1 MRRRDRLLTLP
12 TGLLDWLLPPRCLLC
27 AAPSDG
33 DPARDLCATCAE
45 GLGPPEPRCTR
56 CGRVRAPGRAGP
68 GCPRCL
74 GPRSVADAFGR
85 ERPCRRQAI
94 DGVLV
99 AWRYQGAAGA
109 LVRALKFSRFT
120 AASRPLARGLVAACR
135 AQGIPGDFVVPVPLA
150 AGRRLRRG
158 FDQAEVLARRV
169 ARELDLPIDPRAL
182 LRVRATTPQSRRRGS
197 ARLRGLAGCFQ
208 APRDRVAGRCVLLV
222 DDVLTTGATAHA
234 AAQAL
239 RRAGAAAVHLLVAC
253 RSEGGRARAK
263 RGPRRALRAPSSRA
277 GALARAPE
285 DVMDNPAPV
294 VQVIGTF
301 VDDVVAGEVAAA
313 LGAWLRWILDG
324 SHGDPP
330 PVFDDYGVPTSE
342 YAWRL
347 DDDVDWEMGPHARAL
362 GDEVRIDLETHE
374 THLALLGLLR
384 RLGARTTRAVRGE

>member
-1 MRRRDRLLTLP
+1 MLRSPRSLAALP
-12 TGLLDWLLPPRCLLC
+12 LALLDWLLPARCLIC

-33 DPARDLCATCAE
+33 DQARDLCATCSE
-45 GLGPPEPRCTR
+45 GLGAPEPRCAR
-56 CGRVRAPGRAGP
+56 CGRVRAPGRSGP
-68 GCPRCL
+68 GCPRCV

-85 ERPCRRQAI
+85 ERPPVRDVI

-109 LVRALKFSRFT
+109 LVRALKFSRFL
-120 AASRPLARGLVAACR
+120 AAARPLADGLVAVCR
-135 AQGIPGDFVVPVPLA
+135 DRDVPGDLVVPVPLA

-158 FDQAEVLARRV
+158 FDQAEVLARRL
-169 ARELDLPIDPRAL
+169 ARELDLAMDARAL
-182 LRVRATTPQSRRRGS
+182 ARVQATAPQARRSGH
-197 ARLRGLAGCFQ
+197 ARLRGLAGCFL
-208 APRDRVAGRCVLLV
+208 ASPRRVAGRSVLLV

-234 AAQAL
+234 AARAL
-239 RRAGAAAVHLLVAC
+239 RRAGATAVHLVVAC

-263 RGPRRALRAPSSRA
+263 RGPRRPLRAPFRPASTRD
-277 GALARAPE
+277 LEEP
-285 DVMDNPAPV
+285 MDNPAPV
-294 VQVIGTF
+294 IQVIGTF

-313 LGAWLRWILDG
+313 LGAWFTWIVEG
-324 SHGDPP
+324 SHEQPP

-347 DDDVDWEMGPHARAL
+347 EDDVDWEMGPHARAV

-384 RLGARTTRAVRGE
+384 RLGARTTRAVREE